1 MAHFNPEVAKNNV
14 RAMYDY
20 QLQADDP
27 VRPQDAGMV
36 IDAVFYN
43 KLADRGGDGGNWNER
58 DTKQPLSAWAI
69 WEIYSATQDKAF
81 IAEMYPKIQAYHDWW
96 YRARDN
102 NRNGIIE
109 YGATRHVEHNDEF
122 GNITFRCSTRRGHR
136 SGWICRAVPMKE
148 MAGMAAPAWRSIS
161 RY

>member
-20 QLQADDP
+20 QIQADDP

-58 DTKQPLSAWAI
+58 DTKPPLSAWAI

-122 GNITFRCSTRRGHR
+122 GNITFKVQYPTGAPVGLDLSSCTDE
-136 SGWICRAVPMKE
+136 E